1 METLINDFSIG
12 LFIWQTVLFLTLLF
26 LLRKYAWKPILG
38 AVEEREEGIKSALEA
53 ADNAKKEMEALNADN
68 EKILREAKAE
78 RDSILKEARELK
90 DGIIAE
96 AKTQATEEADKVMA
110 SAREQINNEKMA
122 AITELK
128 NQVASLS
135 VDIAEKI
142 LKSEL
147 KDDNKQKEMVNSAL
161 EEASID

>member
-1 METLINDFSIG
+1 MT
-12 LFIWQTVLFLTLLF
+12 
-26 LLRKYAWKPILG
+26 
-38 AVEEREEGIKSALEA
+38 
-53 ADNAKKEMEALNADN
+53 
-68 EKILREAKAE
+68 
-78 RDSILKEARELK
+78 
-90 DGIIAE
+90 
-96 AKTQATEEADKVMA
+96 

-147 KDDNKQKEMVNSAL
+147 KNDNKQKEIVNNAL
-161 EEASID
+161 EEASIN

>member
-1 METLINDFSIG
+1 MDLFNDFSIG
-12 LFIWQTVLFLTLLF
+12 LFVWQTVLFLALLF
-26 LLRKYAWKPILG
+26 LLKKYAWKPILS
-38 AVEEREEGIKSALEA
+38 AVEEREEGIKSALDA

-68 EKILREAKAE
+68 ERILREAKAE
-78 RDSILKEARELK
+78 RDAILKEAREIK

-96 AKTQATEEADKVMA
+96 AKAQATVEADKVMS

-128 NQVASLS
+128 NQVADLS
-135 VDIAEKI
+135 IDIAEKI

-147 KDDNKQKEMVNSAL
+147 KDNTKQKEIVKNAL
-161 EEASID
+161 KEAALS

>member
-1 METLINDFSIG
+1 MDLFNDFSIG
-12 LFIWQTVLFLTLLF
+12 LFVWQTVLFLALLF
-26 LLRKYAWKPILG
+26 LLRKYAWKPILS
-38 AVEEREEGIKSALEA
+38 AVEEREEGIKSALDA

-68 EKILREAKAE
+68 ERILREAKAE
-78 RDSILKEARELK
+78 RDAILKEAREIK

-96 AKTQATEEADKVMA
+96 AKAQATVEADKVMS

-128 NQVASLS
+128 NQVADLS
-135 VDIAEKI
+135 IDIAEKI

-147 KDDNKQKEMVNSAL
+147 KDNTKQKEIVKNAL
-161 EEASID
+161 KEAALS

>member
-1 METLINDFSIG
+1 
-12 LFIWQTVLFLTLLF
+12 
-26 LLRKYAWKPILG
+26 
-38 AVEEREEGIKSALEA
+38 
-53 ADNAKKEMEALNADN
+53 
-68 EKILREAKAE
+68 
-78 RDSILKEARELK
+78 
-90 DGIIAE
+90 
-96 AKTQATEEADKVMA
+96 
-110 SAREQINNEKMA
+110 MA

>member
-1 METLINDFSIG
+1 MNLFNDFSLG
-12 LFIWQTVLFLTLLF
+12 LFVWQTVLFLALLF
-26 LLRKYAWKPILG
+26 LLRKYAWRPILT
-38 AVEEREEGIKSALEA
+38 AVEEREEGIKSALDA

>member
-1 METLINDFSIG
+1 MDLFNDFSIG
-12 LFIWQTVLFLTLLF
+12 LFVWQTVLFLALLF
-26 LLRKYAWKPILG
+26 LLRKYAWKPILS
-38 AVEEREEGIKSALEA
+38 AVEEREEGIKSALDA

-68 EKILREAKAE
+68 ERILREAKAE
-78 RDSILKEARELK
+78 RDSILKEAREIK
-90 DGIIAE
+90 DTIIAE

-128 NQVASLS
+128 NQVADLS
-135 VDIAEKI
+135 IDIAEKI

-147 KDDNKQKEMVNSAL
+147 KDDNKQKEIVNNAL
-161 EEASID
+161 KEAALS